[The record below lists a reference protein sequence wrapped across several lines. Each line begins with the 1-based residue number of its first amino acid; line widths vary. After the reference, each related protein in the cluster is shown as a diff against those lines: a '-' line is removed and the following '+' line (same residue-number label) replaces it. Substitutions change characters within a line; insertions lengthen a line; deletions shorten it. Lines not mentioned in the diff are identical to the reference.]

1 MKRARVTTLEHPWRT
16 PLPERMLLWLAL
28 LQGSSFTLSVALN
41 LPSGLSATLAAL
53 VTLLWAMMYLFATV
67 GLFAA
72 YGVDWLTWLVRYRLP
87 LSLLVAVTLFS
98 AFWSID
104 PRLSIE
110 RGLHL
115 AGSTIVAVY
124 IGMRIP
130 LHEIVR
136 ITSHVFAILIV
147 LSIGASLFLPELGL
161 ARYEGTLVWRGVMA
175 SKNTLG
181 FWAAIAVMLF
191 LYRMAEPQRLSGRLG
206 WALMTVLALVCL
218 VMSVSATSVLALV
231 VASLMMLYVYATTEL
246 DLGAFPMILLGVIV
260 TVLAFIAFRSIDT
273 AELIGRSGDLTG
285 RTEVW
290 QETWRLI
297 LSRPLTGFG
306 YGTIWFPT
314 ETSVWIQESLTD
326 IKWTVY
332 HAHNGLLQIG
342 SEIGLPATALMLVM
356 LGQQLIETF
365 WCQYRRPQPG
375 LIFVLGFIVA
385 LLVSNYSEA
394 RLLVNRDLFWIY
406 LVALPISMLQQVT
419 LVSSESASPFS
430 SQSVQRDRGGASPRR
445 ETLAQRRDLKKRLR
459 QRRLESHQADEDVVA
474 EQPPSRAQRVP
485 SSDSA
490 APKSAAEAAPRV
502 VAASPGKIPGTNR

>member
-1 MKRARVTTLEHPWRT
+1 MAPMKTSRVTTLQQPWRL
-16 PLPERMLLWLAL
+16 PLPERLMLWLAL

-41 LPSGLSATLAAL
+41 LPSGMTTTLAAM
-53 VTLLWAMMYLFATV
+53 VTLLWALMYLFAAI

-72 YGVDWLTWLVRYRLP
+72 YGVDWVTWLVRYRLP
-87 LSLLVAVTLFS
+87 LTLLIAVTLFS

-104 PRLSIE
+104 PRLSLE

-115 AGSTIVAVY
+115 AGSTLVAVY
-124 IGMRIP
+124 IGIRIP

-136 ITSHVFAILIV
+136 ITARVLAILIV
-147 LSIGASLFLPELGL
+147 LSIGASLFVPALGI
-161 ARYEGTLVWRGVMA
+161 AEYEGRLVWRGVMA

-191 LYRMAEPQRLSGRLG
+191 AFRAAEGQRLTVRLG
-206 WALMTVLALVCL
+206 WMVMSALALLCL
-218 VMSVSATSVLALV
+218 VQSVSATSVLALV
-231 VASLMMLYVYATTEL
+231 VAVLVMLYVYAATEL
-246 DLGAFPMILLGVIV
+246 KLSAFPMILLGVIV
-260 TVLAFIAFRSIDT
+260 SVLAFIAFRSIDT

-297 LSRPLTGFG
+297 LSRPLTGYG

-314 ETSVWIQESLTD
+314 ETSLWIQESLTD
-326 IKWTVY
+326 IKWKVY
-332 HAHNGLLQIG
+332 HAHNGLLQIA
-342 SEIGLPATALMLVM
+342 SEIGLPATVLMIIM
-356 LGQQLIETF
+356 LGQQLAETI

-375 LIFVLGFIVA
+375 LVFVLGFTVA

-419 LVSSESASPFS
+419 LVPGERPNSFGPHLGHRERVSAT
-430 SQSVQRDRGGASPRR
+430 PRR

-459 QRRLESHQADEDVVA
+459 DRRLESLQAEADVVA
-474 EQPPSRAQRVP
+474 EQVHPRQDVP
-485 SSDSA
+485 GAVSA
-490 APKSAAEAAPRV
+490 RRPV
-502 VAASPGKIPGTNR
+502 VDKQGKTR